1 MLPLCIQMNK
11 QEYIDR
17 LLLASNHARELAM
30 SLEYVNV
37 NLPKQYCYSLY
48 WSDYTPDGKNNEQ
61 KIKFLGGRFLD
72 RNKLKQISP
81 ARAGELLWVDGSVP
95 EWVNIC
101 VIAYSTTHTEFEVMF
116 ARRLVEADPEKLWPD
131 YGMPPGNELAPFRV
145 RGPSVADWE
154 ATSKNA

>member
-1 MLPLCIQMNK
+1 MNK

-17 LLLASNHARELAM
+17 LLLASNRARDLAM

-37 NLPKQYCYSLY
+37 NLPKQYCYSLFC
-48 WSDYTPDGKNNEQ
+48 SGDAIDEQNQEQ
-61 KIKFLGGRFLD
+61 KIKFLGGRLL
-72 RNKLKQISP
+72 NKKELKQISP

-101 VIAYSTTHTEFEVMF
+101 VIAYSTTHTEIEVMF
-116 ARRLVEADPEKLWPD
+116 AKHLVEADPEKMWPD
-131 YGMPPGNELAPFRV
+131 LGMPPGNELAPFRV

-154 ATSKNA
+154 AANKNA